1 MYYILYN
8 PYSSN
13 GKGIEFAKKLA
24 NDLKKENKE
33 YIIEDLVKLSHDAK
47 GFLATIDKKDSIVI
61 IGGDGTLHRFVNG
74 VRGLSFENQIYLY
87 KAGTGNDFSREF
99 KGQKLIHLNEYIKN
113 LPSVSVNDL
122 EDELFLNCS
131 GFGVDGEV
139 CQLVNKNSNHKKGI
153 QYFKDALKVFKNFK
167 RYNLEVY
174 VDGIRHIYKKVIF
187 TTVMNGKYFG
197 GGMKLSPTSNRSDDL
212 LEVYVIHSLPLW
224 KLILIFP
231 LIFIGKHMKFKS
243 LGISTIVGKKIDAF
257 ASEKLVFQTDGE
269 VKEEVSKFSIKL

>member
-13 GKGIEFAKKLA
+13 GKAIQLANKLA
-24 NDLKKENKE
+24 KSFEKESKE
-33 YIIEDLVKLSHDAK
+33 YITEDLVKISQDVN
-47 GFLATIDKKDSIVI
+47 GFLGTIDKNDSIVI
-61 IGGDGTLHRFVNG
+61 IGGDGTLHRFVNE
-74 VRGLSFENQIYLY
+74 VRDIEYENPIYLY

-139 CQLVNKNSNHKKGI
+139 CKLVNENSNGKKGI
-153 QYFKDALKVFKNFK
+153 QYFKDALKAFKKFK
-167 RYNLEVY
+167 RYDLEVY
-174 VDGIRHIYKKVIF
+174 VDGIRHLYKKVIF

-197 GGMKLSPTSNRSDDL
+197 GGMKLSPTSNRNDDL
-212 LEVYVIHSLPLW
+212 LEVYILHSLPLW

-243 LGISTIVGKKIDAF
+243 LGISTIIGKKIDAF
-257 ASEKLVFQTDGE
+257 ASRKLVFQTDGE
-269 VKEEVSKFSIKL
+269 VKEEVLKFSIQI